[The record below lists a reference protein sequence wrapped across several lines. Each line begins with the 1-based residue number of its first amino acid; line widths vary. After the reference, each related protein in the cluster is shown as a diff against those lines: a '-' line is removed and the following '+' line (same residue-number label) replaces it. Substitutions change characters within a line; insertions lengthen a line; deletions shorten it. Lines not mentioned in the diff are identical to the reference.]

1 MLTYEYYENGN
12 LKAVYEDNVKQVSYV
27 YDEYNRLTEEKNYR
41 LGEGWICEYGEVM
54 TSGAVDYN
62 KGGNIVS
69 RRRYVL
75 ENGNFGAEME
85 HFLYG
90 YYSGNAE
97 TNTMWHDQLKT
108 MNGGIVKYDKA
119 GNSTYLLG
127 RTYEWRGRRLIK
139 AYDVEME
146 YDAAGLR
153 TKKGNTVYFWQGDR
167 LVREK
172 TGEEE
177 IYYYYDES
185 GVSGINYNGK
195 EYYFRKNMLG
205 DVIAIYASN
214 GALQCRY
221 AYSAWGGHE
230 IYDASGNKITGGD
243 NIGIKNP
250 IRYRGYY
257 YDRELYLYY
266 LQSRYYEPILG
277 RFLSP
282 DSPQYLDPTTIQGL
296 NLYTYC
302 LNNPISYVDPSGN
315 VVGVDIFSL
324 FNYEGRVWSSGRY
337 KVQTNYLYWQNQ
349 PFENFSNNAKFYW
362 EKFLSSL
369 ELNAVN
375 YEAALL
381 KITDKG
387 FSLINLGF
395 DLLDGRI
402 YFGNSEYFGLKI
414 GTAKADVL
422 SIDWSGSDIGVTLV
436 DAKAAALTVGL
447 YSTYLDIEFLI
458 GAVGLTLDISKSGI
472 KVGISWIF
480 GFEITIKF

>member
-1 MLTYEYYENGN
+1 MS
-12 LKAVYEDNVKQVSYV
+12 K
-27 YDEYNRLTEEKNYR
+27 
-41 LGEGWICEYGEVM
+41 
-54 TSGAVDYN
+54 
-62 KGGNIVS
+62 
-69 RRRYVL
+69 RRYVL

-97 TNTMWHDQLKT
+97 TNATWNDQLKT
-108 MNGGIVKYDKA
+108 MNGGTVKYDKA

-302 LNNPISYVDPSGN
+302 LNNPISYADPSGS
-315 VVGVDIFSL
+315 VAIL
-324 FNYEGRVWSSGRY
+324 
-337 KVQTNYLYWQNQ
+337 T
-349 PFENFSNNAKFYW
+349 
-362 EKFLSSL
+362 
-369 ELNAVN
+369 
-375 YEAALL
+375 AAL
-381 KITDKG
+381 IG
-387 FSLINLGF
+387 LIVGAIVGTVIGAVVAGVVSYDSGARGWELAGDILFGAFLGSII
-395 DLLDGRI
+395 GGI
-402 YFGNSEYFGLKI
+402 AGL
-414 GTAKADVL
+414 
-422 SIDWSGSDIGVTLV
+422 
-436 DAKAAALTVGL
+436 
-447 YSTYLDIEFLI
+447 LI
-458 GAVGLTLDISKSGI
+458 GAGLGGMSAGATVIGAAIKGGSALSLVFGGTVSTGAAVAIGSTQMLLGGVIAIGGIAVGAMEFNVLFSKDPYVKSLDRKLNKEEQEEFQREIEDWKKGEGRGGNDNLPK
-472 KVGISWIF
+472 KVILEIF
-480 GFEITIKF
+480 KMLFGDR

>member
-1 MLTYEYYENGN
+1 MS
-12 LKAVYEDNVKQVSYV
+12 K
-27 YDEYNRLTEEKNYR
+27 
-41 LGEGWICEYGEVM
+41 
-54 TSGAVDYN
+54 
-62 KGGNIVS
+62 
-69 RRRYVL
+69 RRYVL

-97 TNTMWHDQLKT
+97 TNATWNDQLKT
-108 MNGGIVKYDKA
+108 MNGGTVKYDKA

-221 AYSAWGGHE
+221 AYSAWGEHK
-230 IYDASGNKITGGD
+230 IYDASGNQIESGD

-257 YDRELYLYY
+257 FDRDLYLYY

-302 LNNPISYVDPSGN
+302 LNNPISYVDPNGTSFTALVLIIFGIILSGIITGA
-315 VVGVDIFSL
+315 VAAVTASPEESKGGAFLGGFVSGVFSASGIAIGAAIPVGKTFVATAMGFLGGLFGNAISQKISYGDVDWNLAAIAGGINALQNMLVFT
-324 FNYEGRVWSSGRY
+324 GSSMAG
-337 KVQTNYLYWQNQ
+337 
-349 PFENFSNNAKFYW
+349 
-362 EKFLSSL
+362 
-369 ELNAVN
+369 
-375 YEAALL
+375 
-381 KITDKG
+381 
-387 FSLINLGF
+387 
-395 DLLDGRI
+395 LLDGATPLER
-402 YFGNSEYFGLKI
+402 FEN
-414 GTAKADVL
+414 
-422 SIDWSGSDIGVTLV
+422 
-436 DAKAAALTVGL
+436 AAEP
-447 YSTYLDIEFLI
+447 SLI
-458 GAVGLTLDISKSGI
+458 GAGISTFVLTLPIPNVNSLRKGI
-472 KVGISWIF
+472 RNRLVLPNGMPNYFYEHDMGIQIW
-480 GFEITIKF
+480 